1 MADRSL
7 EFFEDDSGR
16 LSMTRLLCF
25 LSFFPASVALILVKT
40 EGALAFYIG
49 GYVLGFIGGKGWDA
63 WGQRG
68 VAQLQT
74 VNNTINQPDK
84 VNLGANS

>member
-7 EFFEDDSGR
+7 EFFEDGDGR

-25 LSFFPASVALILVKT
+25 LSFWPASIALYRINT
-40 EGALAFYIG
+40 EGALAFFIG
-49 GYVLGFIGGKGWDA
+49 GYVLGYISGKGWDA

-68 VAQLQT
+68 SPQPPT
-74 VNNTINQPDK
+74 VNTTINQPDK
-84 VNLGANS
+84 VNMGTS